1 MTPNVQV
8 VISVSVMSVVGS
20 LPHSLITSANSRN
33 FAGEPCRIGSL
44 PLPTME
50 HTNARAGPS
59 NPRKKQQKQKKSN
72 RMSRAKMESKAID
85 ELDELAMNFVRLC
98 YDDLCDVTC

>member
-8 VISVSVMSVVGS
+8 VIGVMSVVVGS
-20 LPHSLITSANSRN
+20 LPHLLITSANSRN
-33 FAGEPCRIGSL
+33 FGEPCRIGPL
-44 PLPTME
+44 PLPAME

-72 RMSRAKMESKAID
+72 RMSRARMESKAID

-98 YDDLCDVTC
+98 YDDSCNIAR